1 MRDLPLKYMMKS
13 HLRRAEMHEEIL
25 MALENIS
32 CSSLQNIY
40 RQLQNVEAKRMLIR
54 ELLIAMTEGNELSTS
69 LIQIDMTIAGD
80 AQYEE

>member
-1 MRDLPLKYMMKS
+1 
-13 HLRRAEMHEEIL
+13 
-25 MALENIS
+25 MA
-32 CSSLQNIY
+32 SLN
-40 RQLQNVEAKRMLIR
+40 ETLIR

>member
-1 MRDLPLKYMMKS
+1 MRELPLKYMMKS
-13 HLRRAEMHEEIL
+13 HKKRVEMHREIL

-32 CSSLQNIY
+32 SNSLQNIY

-54 ELLIAMTEGNELSTS
+54 ELLISMTEGTDLSTS
-69 LIQIDMTIAGD
+69 LIQIDNIIGRD

>member
-1 MRDLPLKYMMKS
+1 MRDLPLKYMMES
-13 HLRRAEMHEEIL
+13 HRRRADMHEEIL
-25 MALENIS
+25 KALDNIS
-32 CSSLQNIY
+32 SSSLQNIY

-69 LIQIDMTIAGD
+69 LIQIDMTIARD

>member
-1 MRDLPLKYMMKS
+1 MRELPLTYMMKS
-13 HLRRAEMHEEIL
+13 HTERAEMHEEIL

-32 CSSLQNIY
+32 SSSLQNIY

-54 ELLIAMTEGNELSTS
+54 ELLISMTKGTDLSTS
-69 LIQIDMTIAGD
+69 LIQIDTTIGRD